1 MWMRKKNPLALVEG
15 KKGLL
20 KDKHLTLITFYLG
33 DFIFGIPAEK
43 VVEINKDLEITP
55 VPLADDF
62 ILGIMNL
69 RGQIVT
75 VIDLQKKIKLQGEL
89 NYRLNLII
97 KRDNE
102 LLAFLVEK
110 IGDILEVPI
119 AKLEET
125 PDRIEGLDRDYI
137 ENIYQLPDRLLLL
150 LNVNKL
156 FEN

>member
-1 MWMRKKNPLALVEG
+1 MDETKNALALVEG

-55 VPLADDF
+55 VPLADEF

-69 RGQIVT
+69 RGHIVT
-75 VIDLQKKIKLQGEL
+75 VMDLQKKIKLQGDL

-97 KRDNE
+97 KKDNE
-102 LLAFLVEK
+102 LLSFLVEK
-110 IGDILEVPI
+110 IGDILEVPV

-150 LNVNKL
+150 LSVNKL

>member
-1 MWMRKKNPLALVEG
+1 MDEKKNPLALVEG

-75 VIDLQKKIKLQGEL
+75 VIDLQKKIKLQGDL

-97 KRDNE
+97 KKDNE
-102 LLAFLVEK
+102 LLSFLVEK
-110 IGDILEVPI
+110 IGDILEVPV

>member
-1 MWMRKKNPLALVEG
+1 MDETKNALALVEG

-55 VPLADDF
+55 VPLADEF

-69 RGQIVT
+69 RGHIVT
-75 VIDLQKKIKLQGEL
+75 VMDLQKKIKLQGDL

-97 KRDNE
+97 KKDNE
-102 LLAFLVEK
+102 LLSFLVEK
-110 IGDILEVPI
+110 IGDILEVPV

-125 PDRIEGLDRDYI
+125 PDRIEGLDREYV

-150 LNVNKL
+150 LNENKL

>member
-1 MWMRKKNPLALVEG
+1 MDEKKKALALVEG
-15 KKGLL
+15 KKSLL
-20 KDKHLTLITFYLG
+20 KDRHLTLITFYLG

-55 VPLADDF
+55 VPLADEF

-69 RGQIVT
+69 RGHIVT
-75 VIDLQKKIKLQGEL
+75 VMDLQKKIKLQGDL

-97 KRDNE
+97 KKDNE
-102 LLAFLVEK
+102 LLSFLVEK
-110 IGDILEVPI
+110 IGDILEVPV

-125 PDRIEGLDRDYI
+125 PDRIEGLDREYI

>member
-1 MWMRKKNPLALVEG
+1 MDETKNALALVEG

-55 VPLADDF
+55 VPLAEEF

-69 RGQIVT
+69 RGHIVT
-75 VIDLQKKIKLQGEL
+75 VMDLQKKIKLQGDL

-97 KRDNE
+97 KKDNE
-102 LLAFLVEK
+102 LLSFLVEK
-110 IGDILEVPI
+110 IGDILEVPV

>member
-1 MWMRKKNPLALVEG
+1 MDEKKKALALVEG

-55 VPLADDF
+55 VPLADEF

-75 VIDLQKKIKLQGEL
+75 VIDLQKKIKLQGDL

-97 KRDNE
+97 KKDNE
-102 LLAFLVEK
+102 LLSFLVEK
-110 IGDILEVPI
+110 IGDILEVPV

-125 PDRIEGLDRDYI
+125 PDRIEGLDREYI

>member
-1 MWMRKKNPLALVEG
+1 MDEKKNTLALVEG

-75 VIDLQKKIKLQGEL
+75 VIDLQKKIKLQGDL

-97 KRDNE
+97 KKDNE
-102 LLAFLVEK
+102 LLSFLVEK

-156 FEN
+156 FDN

>member
-1 MWMRKKNPLALVEG
+1 MRKKNPLALVEG

-20 KDKHLTLITFYLG
+20 KDRHLTLITFYLG

-75 VIDLQKKIKLQGEL
+75 VIDLQKKIKLQGDL

-97 KRDNE
+97 KKDNE

>member
-1 MWMRKKNPLALVEG
+1 MDETKNALALVEG

-55 VPLADDF
+55 VPLAEEF

-69 RGQIVT
+69 RGHIVT
-75 VIDLQKKIKLQGEL
+75 VIDLQKKIKLQGDL

-97 KRDNE
+97 KKDNE
-102 LLAFLVEK
+102 LLSFLVEK
-110 IGDILEVPI
+110 IGDILEVPV

>member
-1 MWMRKKNPLALVEG
+1 MDERKTLALVEE

-33 DFIFGIPAEK
+33 DFIFGVPAEK

-55 VPLADDF
+55 VPLSEEY

-69 RGQIVT
+69 RGHIVT
-75 VIDLQKKIKLQGEL
+75 VMDLQKKIKLQGDL

-97 KRDNE
+97 RKDNE
-102 LLAFLVEK
+102 LLSFLVEK
-110 IGDILEVPI
+110 IGDIMEVPVS
-119 AKLEET
+119 KLEET

-137 ENIYQLPDRLLLL
+137 EKIYQLPDRLLLL

>member
-1 MWMRKKNPLALVEG
+1 MDEKKNALALVEG

-20 KDKHLTLITFYLG
+20 KDRHLTLITFYLG

-55 VPLADDF
+55 VPLADEF

-69 RGQIVT
+69 RGHIVT
-75 VIDLQKKIKLQGEL
+75 VMDLQKKIKLQGDL

-97 KRDNE
+97 KKDNE
-102 LLAFLVEK
+102 LLSFLVEK
-110 IGDILEVPI
+110 IGDILEVPV

-125 PDRIEGLDRDYI
+125 PDRIEGLDREYI

>member
-1 MWMRKKNPLALVEG
+1 MDEKKNALALVEG

-20 KDKHLTLITFYLG
+20 KDKHLTLITFYLD

-55 VPLADDF
+55 VPLADEF

-69 RGQIVT
+69 RGHIVT
-75 VIDLQKKIKLQGEL
+75 VMDLQKKIKLQGDL

-97 KRDNE
+97 KKDNE
-102 LLAFLVEK
+102 LLSFLVEK
-110 IGDILEVPI
+110 IGDILEVPV

-125 PDRIEGLDRDYI
+125 PDRIEGLDREYI

>member
-1 MWMRKKNPLALVEG
+1 MDETKNALALVEG

-55 VPLADDF
+55 IPLADEF

-69 RGQIVT
+69 RGHIVT
-75 VIDLQKKIKLQGEL
+75 VMDLQKKIKLQGDL

-97 KRDNE
+97 KKDNE
-102 LLAFLVEK
+102 LLSFLVEK
-110 IGDILEVPI
+110 IGDILEVPV

-125 PDRIEGLDRDYI
+125 PDRIEGLDREYV

>member
-1 MWMRKKNPLALVEG
+1 MDETKNALALVEG
-15 KKGLL
+15 KKGLF

-55 VPLADDF
+55 VPLADEF

-75 VIDLQKKIKLQGEL
+75 VIDLQKKIKLQGDL

-97 KRDNE
+97 KKDNE
-102 LLAFLVEK
+102 LLSFLVEK
-110 IGDILEVPI
+110 IGDILEVPVV
-119 AKLEET
+119 KLEET
-125 PDRIEGLDRDYI
+125 PDRIEGLDREYI

>member
-1 MWMRKKNPLALVEG
+1 MDEKKSALALVEG
-15 KKGLL
+15 KKGVL
-20 KDKHLTLITFYLG
+20 KDRHLTLITFYLG

-55 VPLADDF
+55 VPLADEF

-75 VIDLQKKIKLQGEL
+75 VMDLQKKIKLQGDL

-97 KRDNE
+97 KKDNE
-102 LLAFLVEK
+102 LLSFLVEK
-110 IGDILEVPI
+110 IGDIMEVPV
-119 AKLEET
+119 ARLEET

>member
-1 MWMRKKNPLALVEG
+1 MEEKKNPLALVEG

-75 VIDLQKKIKLQGEL
+75 VIDLQKKIKLQGDL

>member
-1 MWMRKKNPLALVEG
+1 MDETKNALALVEG

-55 VPLADDF
+55 VPLAEEF

-69 RGQIVT
+69 RGHIVT
-75 VIDLQKKIKLQGEL
+75 VMDLQKKIKLQGDL

-97 KRDNE
+97 KKDNE
-102 LLAFLVEK
+102 LLSFLVEK
-110 IGDILEVPI
+110 IGDILEVPV

-150 LNVNKL
+150 LSVNKL

>member
-1 MWMRKKNPLALVEG
+1 MDEKKKALALVEG

-55 VPLADDF
+55 VPLADEF

-69 RGQIVT
+69 RGHIVT
-75 VIDLQKKIKLQGEL
+75 VMDLQKKIKLQGDL

-97 KRDNE
+97 KKDNE
-102 LLAFLVEK
+102 LLSFLVEK
-110 IGDILEVPI
+110 IGDILEVPV

-125 PDRIEGLDRDYI
+125 PDRIEGLDREYI

>member
-1 MWMRKKNPLALVEG
+1 MDEKKNALALVEG

-55 VPLADDF
+55 VPLADEF

-69 RGQIVT
+69 RGHIVT
-75 VIDLQKKIKLQGEL
+75 VMDLQKKIKLQGDL

-97 KRDNE
+97 KKDNE
-102 LLAFLVEK
+102 LLSFLVEK
-110 IGDILEVPI
+110 IGDIMEVPV

-125 PDRIEGLDRDYI
+125 PDRIEGLDREYI

>member
-1 MWMRKKNPLALVEG
+1 MDEKKNPLALVEG

-75 VIDLQKKIKLQGEL
+75 VIDLQKKIKLQGDL

>member
-1 MWMRKKNPLALVEG
+1 MDETKNALALVEG

-55 VPLADDF
+55 VPLADEF

-69 RGQIVT
+69 RGHIVT
-75 VIDLQKKIKLQGEL
+75 VMDLQKKIKLQGDL

-97 KRDNE
+97 KKDNE
-102 LLAFLVEK
+102 LLSFLVEK
-110 IGDILEVPI
+110 IGDILEVPV

-125 PDRIEGLDRDYI
+125 PDRIEGLDREYI

>member
-1 MWMRKKNPLALVEG
+1 MDETKNALALVEG
-15 KKGLL
+15 KKGLF

-55 VPLADDF
+55 VPLADEF

-75 VIDLQKKIKLQGEL
+75 VIDLQKKIKLQGDL

-97 KRDNE
+97 KKDNE
-102 LLAFLVEK
+102 LLSFLVEK
-110 IGDILEVPI
+110 IGDILEVPV

-125 PDRIEGLDRDYI
+125 PDRIEGLDREYI

>member
-1 MWMRKKNPLALVEG
+1 MDETKNALALVEG

-55 VPLADDF
+55 VPLADEF

-75 VIDLQKKIKLQGEL
+75 VIDLQKKIKLQGDL

-97 KRDNE
+97 KKDNE
-102 LLAFLVEK
+102 LLSFLVEK
-110 IGDILEVPI
+110 IGDILEVPV

>member
-1 MWMRKKNPLALVEG
+1 
-15 KKGLL
+15 LL

-55 VPLADDF
+55 VPLAEEF

-69 RGQIVT
+69 RGHIVT
-75 VIDLQKKIKLQGEL
+75 VMDLQKKIKLQGDL

-97 KRDNE
+97 KKDNE
-102 LLAFLVEK
+102 LLSFLVEK
-110 IGDILEVPI
+110 IGDILEVPV

>member
-1 MWMRKKNPLALVEG
+1 MDEKKNTLALVEG

-55 VPLADDF
+55 VPLAEEF

-69 RGQIVT
+69 RGHIVT
-75 VIDLQKKIKLQGEL
+75 VIDLQKKIKLQGDL

-97 KRDNE
+97 KKDNE
-102 LLAFLVEK
+102 LLSFLVEK
-110 IGDILEVPI
+110 IGDILEVPV

>member
-1 MWMRKKNPLALVEG
+1 MDEKKNALVLVEG

-20 KDKHLTLITFYLG
+20 KDRHLTLITFYLG

-55 VPLADDF
+55 VPLADEF

-75 VIDLQKKIKLQGEL
+75 VMDLQKKIKLQGDL

-97 KRDNE
+97 KKDNE
-102 LLAFLVEK
+102 LLSFLVEK
-110 IGDILEVPI
+110 IGDIMEVPV

>member
-1 MWMRKKNPLALVEG
+1 MDEKKNALALVEG

-20 KDKHLTLITFYLG
+20 KDRHLTLITFYLG

-55 VPLADDF
+55 VPLADEF

-75 VIDLQKKIKLQGEL
+75 VMDLQKKIKLQGDL

-97 KRDNE
+97 KKDNE
-102 LLAFLVEK
+102 LLSFLVEK
-110 IGDILEVPI
+110 IGDIMEVPV

>member
-1 MWMRKKNPLALVEG
+1 MDETKNALALVGE

-55 VPLADDF
+55 VPLADEF

-69 RGQIVT
+69 RGHIVT
-75 VIDLQKKIKLQGEL
+75 VMDLQKKIKLQGDL

-97 KRDNE
+97 KKDNE
-102 LLAFLVEK
+102 LLSFLVEK
-110 IGDILEVPI
+110 IGDILEVPV